1 MHQHSG
7 LVEWI
12 NVQTGCTPIF
22 THSIGNRIYL
32 GSIYTPPIPRA
43 IYLFYYSISY
53 LTVIRVQLQVNLG
66 DADCHV
72 ERRERPKPTRRL
84 LRYFRLRGRTG
95 QYGATWGD
103 DGV

>member
-12 NVQTGCTPIF
+12 NVHTGCTPTS

-32 GSIYTPPIPRA
+32 GSVYTPPIPRA
-43 IYLFYYSISY
+43 ICLFYYSISY
-53 LTVIRVQLQVNLG
+53 LTVIRVQQLQVNLG

-72 ERRERPKPTRRL
+72 KRRERPKDPSLPDVCFAISAPGSDWAVRRNV
-84 LRYFRLRGRTG
+84 G
-95 QYGATWGD
+95 W
-103 DGV
+103 